1 MHPLKLKSSILPVVT
16 ELNDFYEIIFLKQLQ
31 RMFTVF
37 GMPLMSIS
45 KTKILIKSV
54 ATLFMN

>member
-1 MHPLKLKSSILPVVT
+1 MHPLKLKSSILPVVA

>member
-1 MHPLKLKSSILPVVT
+1 MRPLKLKSSILPVVA